1 MENQHKET
9 LSALVDN
16 EIDDL
21 EWRRLRGVS
30 SDEICAQW
38 RSYNQLSES
47 IRGVRTVSV
56 DVSASVS
63 AAIAQ
68 LDNDG
73 INPPG
78 EAVADAQGFTRKNR
92 LTPESDARRGLASA
106 KTSTVDRSLNSDS
119 SKSAWVTLA
128 VAASFAFVSVM
139 LFQLLQAN
147 PASDAGQSFA
157 VVDQPSGTGSLLSV
171 DAEEKLL
178 SLLKKMP
185 VNIARSDA
193 ETTESQ
199 KAMDEFTQ
207 RPDLLAKSSS
217 VSQRDQLNEYLLRHA
232 GAGFLGTPQGVAP
245 YARLASFSTNNRAV
259 MSE

>member
-38 RSYNQLSES
+38 RSYNQLSET
-47 IRGVRTVSV
+47 IRGVRSVSV

-68 LDNDG
+68 LDDDG
-73 INPPG
+73 GNSG
-78 EAVADAQGFTRKNR
+78 EVVAEAQAFTRNNR
-92 LTPESDARRGLASA
+92 LTPESHDRGGLAST
-106 KTSTVDRSLNSDS
+106 KTSKIDRSFNNDS

-128 VAASFAFVSVM
+128 LAASFAFASVM
-139 LFQLLQAN
+139 LFQLLQTD
-147 PASDAGQSFA
+147 PVSDVGQSFA
-157 VVDQPSGTGSLLSV
+157 AVDESFGAGSILSAG
-171 DAEEKLL
+171 AEDKLL
-178 SLLKKMP
+178 TLQKGMP
-185 VNIARSDA
+185 VSIARLDA
-193 ETTESQ
+193 VATESQ

-217 VSQRDQLNEYLLRHA
+217 ASQRDQLNEYLLRHA

-245 YARLASFSTNNRAV
+245 YARLASFSTSNRAAV
-259 MSE
+259 SE